1 VSLCVEDV
9 CRWLLENELLIN
21 PTKTEA
27 IVFGSKVQRDKITTA
42 SGIDVAGTVVPFR
55 DTVKLLGVTLDSAL
69 TMDRHVTQVIHS
81 CSYHTRALRHTY
93 DH

>member
-1 VSLCVEDV
+1 M
-9 CRWLLENELLIN
+9 
-21 PTKTEA
+21 EA
-27 IVFGSKVQRDKITTA
+27 ILFGTKVQCDKIKMG

-69 TMDRHVTQVIHS
+69 AMDQHVTQVIHS

>member
-1 VSLCVEDV
+1 VVTL
-9 CRWLLENELLIN
+9 
-21 PTKTEA
+21 T
-27 IVFGSKVQRDKITTA
+27 ITTA

-69 TMDRHVTQVIHS
+69 TMDRRVTQVIRS
-81 CSYHTRALRHTY
+81 CCYHTRALRHTY